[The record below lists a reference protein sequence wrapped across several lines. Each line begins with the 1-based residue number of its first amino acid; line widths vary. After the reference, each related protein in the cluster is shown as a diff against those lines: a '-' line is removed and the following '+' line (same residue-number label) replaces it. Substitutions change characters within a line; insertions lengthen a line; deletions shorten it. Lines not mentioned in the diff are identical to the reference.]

1 MLSSALTG
9 AAKEKGRLRLWRP
22 RQNVYSA
29 CVLLQCRAK
38 NGASQVNCFEYLT
51 LVLNL
56 QKAPH
61 DAGGAEHQSGQEGGL
76 KMQMRNA
83 TRSKQMQRQENKK
96 RKDNW
101 SDKDAQ
107 KPEIKRLKGRKE
119 AACRCC

>member
-1 MLSSALTG
+1 
-9 AAKEKGRLRLWRP
+9 
-22 RQNVYSA
+22 VYSA

-38 NGASQVNCFEYLT
+38 DAREGACPASRNGASQVNCFEYLT